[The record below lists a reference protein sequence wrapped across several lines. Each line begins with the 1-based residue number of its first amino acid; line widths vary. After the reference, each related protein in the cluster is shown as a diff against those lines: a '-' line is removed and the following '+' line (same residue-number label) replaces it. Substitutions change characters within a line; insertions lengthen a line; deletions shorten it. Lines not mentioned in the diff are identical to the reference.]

1 MVVVAVVIV
10 VVGVVDPGMMIG
22 GGTCRR
28 PKCFLF
34 QLRFSRTRSS
44 CLLLN

>member
-1 MVVVAVVIV
+1 MVV

-34 QLRFSRTRSS
+34 QLRFPCTRSGH
-44 CLLLN
+44 LLLN

>member
-1 MVVVAVVIV
+1 MVAVV

-22 GGTCRR
+22 GGTCHR
-28 PKCFLF
+28 PICFLLR
-34 QLRFSRTRSS
+34 LRFPRTRIG